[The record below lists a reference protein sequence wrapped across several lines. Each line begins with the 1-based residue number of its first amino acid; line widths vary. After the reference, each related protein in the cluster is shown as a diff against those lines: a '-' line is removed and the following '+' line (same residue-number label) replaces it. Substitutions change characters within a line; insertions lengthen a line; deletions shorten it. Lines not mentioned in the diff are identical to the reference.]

1 MKFTHIL
8 STLALAAIALPGWA
22 APEAPRDMAGME
34 APAVK
39 LNLLKGGELD
49 LSAHRGKEFVVLDF
63 TTTWC
68 PWCVKSTQHVQE
80 RAEQYKDKPVAFYMI
95 HFGEE
100 KETVEKFV
108 EKKKINVNVALDPD
122 REAADDYLV
131 DYIPQIV
138 VVDKEGKIVSV
149 AIGEDEVGPAI
160 DKALADA
167 FGDASAE
174 AEKKE

>member
-1 MKFTHIL
+1 MKYSLVF
-8 STLALAAIALPGWA
+8 STIALVAAAFPVWA

-39 LNLLKGGELD
+39 LDLLKGGALD
-49 LSAHRGKEFVVLDF
+49 LASHRGKEFVVLDF
-63 TTTWC
+63 TATWC

-100 KETVEKFV
+100 KETVEKFI
-108 EKKKINVNVALDPD
+108 EKQKVSVNVALDPE
-122 REAADDYLV
+122 REAADAYLV

-138 VVDKEGKIVSV
+138 VVDKEGKIVAV

-167 FGDASAE
+167 FGEEPAG